1 MYEIRPES
9 IKTFL
14 EDSNIKLP
22 RFQRKQTWD
31 ASKNFKLCISIFKEY
46 PIGVSIL
53 SIETVEHKTT
63 RWLLDGRQRRNAL
76 MQMAEDPEN
85 IYLWAKKF
93 IGFKDKHQPQE
104 VETFFWD
111 KINLYLEQDDLDT
124 NQNDENITADTE
136 DEALPEEP
144 KEDNS
149 QYESNS
155 ISKTKGLEL
164 MLNIILMV
172 HNKNKKYS
180 GFSRP
185 FDFTKWISDLPY
197 VENTNGRIILN
208 SRRIKSF
215 IGEYKSFC
223 HLDKRDYEFK
233 ANFGDFLKSRFRP
246 SGSDHDKILVELT
259 RNWDKILD
267 RIDLLDN
274 IDNLLLNSKIG
285 LIEVKNINTADGQ
298 KIFNIINSEGTQ
310 LTAVEILSA
319 KPNWNKVI
327 KNPNASLVK
336 EAKELYASINIK
348 SDDIVRWDV
357 PATLIPRLKLSNFI
371 FKDFTDNKSGFEKK
385 LTLGFK
391 LLSGILIGG
400 IKKEDI
406 NKLSTV
412 TSINWEIDIDNLL
425 NDLNTVIKL
434 LSEYEYFKYL
444 QSWKGS
450 IMETLSDTIALN
462 FLVITYMD
470 WKRKGSPIGSSV
482 PTKQFQKN
490 SVILLDRLVYEYVTR
505 QWRGSTDSKF
515 AQNISTF
522 NIQPVIYAPIEK
534 KKWLNLLKE
543 IIDKNT
549 IDDVNI
555 YQKILEPILYHFYCI
570 KKLSGPDT
578 GLYSTHVDHIIPQA
592 LFKKSALPNK
602 ELIQN
607 NLYNLALLPGNEN
620 ISKSD
625 DRLVEITNQWLK
637 DQILKYEFIKEK
649 DFVKY
654 SDLSNIETLKNER
667 RKHFEMT
674 FDTERDNL
682 FNN

>member
-9 IKTFL
+9 IKTFI

-31 ASKNFKLCISIFKEY
+31 AAKNFKLCVSIFKEY

-53 SIETVEHKTT
+53 SLETVDHKTT

-85 IYLWAKKF
+85 IYLWAKRF

-104 VETFFWD
+104 VEGFFWD
-111 KINLYLEQDDLDT
+111 KINLYLEQDDLESGNYD
-124 NQNDENITADTE
+124 DVSGESE
-136 DEALPEEP
+136 DETLPEEP
-144 KEDNS
+144 TVDNS
-149 QYESNS
+149 QYDSKI

-197 VENTNGRIILN
+197 VETNSGRQILN

-215 IGEYKSFC
+215 IGEYKNYC
-223 HLDKRDYEFK
+223 RLDKEDFEIK
-233 ANFGDFLKSRFRP
+233 ENFAGFLKSRFRP
-246 SGSDHDKILVELT
+246 SGNDLDKIKFELT

-267 RIDLLDN
+267 RIELLDK

-319 KPNWNKVI
+319 KPNWNRII
-327 KNPNASLVK
+327 KNPNAVLVK
-336 EAKELYASINIK
+336 ESKELYASINIK

-357 PATLIPRLKLSNFI
+357 PATLIPRLKSSSFI
-371 FKDFTDNKSGFEKK
+371 FKDFSDNKSSFEKK

-391 LLSGILIGG
+391 VLSGLLIGG

-406 NKLSTV
+406 NKLSTLDN
-412 TSINWEIDIDNLL
+412 INWEVDIDNLI
-425 NDLNTVIKL
+425 NELNTVIKL
-434 LSEYEYFKYL
+434 LSEYEYFKYF
-444 QSWKGS
+444 QSWKAS
-450 IMETLSDTIALN
+450 VKNILSDTIALN
-462 FLVITYMD
+462 FLVLTYLD

-482 PTKQFQKN
+482 HTKQFQKN
-490 SVILLDRLVYEYVTR
+490 SVILLDRLIFEYITR
-505 QWRGSTDSKF
+505 QWRGSSDAKF
-515 AQNISTF
+515 AHNIIAF
-522 NIQPVIYAPIEK
+522 NTQPVIYTPIEK
-534 KKWLNLLKE
+534 AKWSNILKD
-543 IIDKNT
+543 IFDKNM
-549 IDDVNI
+549 IEDVNI
-555 YQKILEPILYHFYCI
+555 NQKILEPILYHFYCL
-570 KKLSGPDT
+570 KQLSGPDS
-578 GLYSTHVDHIIPQA
+578 GLYSTHVDHIVPQA

-602 ELIQN
+602 DLIQN
-607 NLYNLALLPGNEN
+607 NLFNLALLPANEN

-625 DRLVEITNQWLK
+625 DKLNEITNQWLK
-637 DQILKYEFIKEK
+637 DQIFKYEFISEK
-649 DFVKY
+649 DYQKY
-654 SDLSNIETLKNER
+654 SDLNNIDALKKER
-667 RKHFEMT
+667 RKYFEKT
-674 FDTERDNL
+674 FESDRDNL

>member
-9 IKTFL
+9 IKTFI

-31 ASKNFKLCISIFKEY
+31 AAKNFKLCLSIFKEY

-53 SIETVEHKTT
+53 SLETVDHKTT

-85 IYLWAKKF
+85 IYLWAKRF

-104 VETFFWD
+104 VEDFFWD

-124 NQNDENITADTE
+124 VNNDEPTSESE
-136 DEALPEEP
+136 DETLPEEP
-144 KEDNS
+144 SGDNS
-149 QYESNS
+149 KYDSKI

-185 FDFTKWISDLPY
+185 FDFTKWINDLPY
-197 VENTNGRIILN
+197 VENNNGKQILN

-215 IGEYKSFC
+215 IGEYKNFC
-223 HLDKRDYEFK
+223 RLDKKEFDIK
-233 ANFGDFLKSRFRP
+233 ENFAEFLKKRFRP
-246 SGSDHDKILVELT
+246 SGSVFDKISIELT

-267 RIDLLDN
+267 RIELLDK

-319 KPNWNKVI
+319 KPNWNKII
-327 KNPNASLVK
+327 KNPHATLVK
-336 EAKELYASINIK
+336 ESRDLYASINIK

-357 PATLIPRLKLSNFI
+357 PATLIPRLEHSSFI
-371 FKDFTDNKSGFEKK
+371 FKDFSDNNVSFEKK

-391 LLSGILIGG
+391 VLSGLLIRG

-412 TSINWEIDIDNLL
+412 DNINWEIGIDNLINEL
-425 NDLNTVIKL
+425 NIVIKL
-434 LSEYEYFKYL
+434 LSEYEYFKYF
-444 QSWKGS
+444 QSWKAS
-450 IMETLSDTIALN
+450 IMDILSDTIALN
-462 FLVITYMD
+462 FLVLTYMD
-470 WKRKGSPIGSSV
+470 WKRKGSPYGSSV

-490 SVILLDRLVYEYVTR
+490 SVILLDRLIFEYITR
-505 QWRGSTDSKF
+505 QWRGSSDAKF
-515 AQNISTF
+515 AQNISAFDT
-522 NIQPVIYAPIEK
+522 QPIIYIP
-534 KKWLNLLKE
+534 
-543 IIDKNT
+543 IDKAKWSN
-549 IDDVNI
+549 ILKDIFDKNMIEDVNI
-555 YQKILEPILYHFYCI
+555 NQKILEPILYHFYCL

-578 GLYSTHVDHIIPQA
+578 GLYSTHVDHIVPQA
-592 LFKKSALPNK
+592 LFKKSALTNK
-602 ELIQN
+602 DLLQN
-607 NLYNLALLPGNEN
+607 NLFNLALLPANEN

-625 DRLVEITNQWLK
+625 DRLIEITNQWLK
-637 DQILKYEFIKEK
+637 DQILKYEFIAEK
-649 DFVKY
+649 DYSKY
-654 SDLSNIETLKNER
+654 SDLNNLDSLKMER
-667 RKHFEMT
+667 RKYFEKT
-674 FDTERDNL
+674 FDSDRDNL

>member
-9 IKTFL
+9 IKTFI

-31 ASKNFKLCISIFKEY
+31 AAKNFKLCVSIFKEY

-53 SIETVEHKTT
+53 SLETVDHKTT

-85 IYLWAKKF
+85 IYLWAKRF

-104 VETFFWD
+104 VEGFFWD
-111 KINLYLEQDDLDT
+111 KINLYLEQDDLESG
-124 NQNDENITADTE
+124 NYDEVNVESE
-136 DEALPEEP
+136 DETPPEEP
-144 KEDNS
+144 TGDNS
-149 QYESNS
+149 QYDSKI

-197 VENTNGRIILN
+197 VENNNGKQILN
-208 SRRIKSF
+208 SRRIKSY
-215 IGEYKSFC
+215 IGEYKNYC
-223 HLDKRDYEFK
+223 RLDKKDFESK
-233 ANFGDFLKSRFRP
+233 ENFADFLKSRFRP
-246 SGSDHDKILVELT
+246 SGSNLDKIIIELT

-267 RIDLLDN
+267 RIELLDK

-319 KPNWNKVI
+319 KPNWNRVI
-327 KNPNASLVK
+327 KNPNAVLIK
-336 EAKELYASINIK
+336 ESKELYASINIK

-357 PATLIPRLKLSNFI
+357 PATLIPRLKLSSFI
-371 FKDFTDNKSGFEKK
+371 FKDFSDNKSSFEKK

-391 LLSGILIGG
+391 VLSGLLIGG

-412 TSINWEIDIDNLL
+412 DNINWEVDIDNLI
-425 NDLNTVIKL
+425 NDLNIVIKL
-434 LSEYEYFKYL
+434 LSDYEYFKYF
-444 QSWKGS
+444 QSWKAS
-450 IMETLSDTIALN
+450 VMDILSDTIALN
-462 FLVITYMD
+462 FLVLTYLD

-482 PTKQFQKN
+482 QTKQFQKN
-490 SVILLDRLVYEYVTR
+490 AVILLDRLIFEYITR
-505 QWRGSTDSKF
+505 QWRGSSDAKF
-515 AQNISTF
+515 AQNITALAT
-522 NIQPVIYAPIEK
+522 QPVIYTPIEK
-534 KKWLNLLKE
+534 AKWSNILKD
-543 IIDKNT
+543 IFDKNM
-549 IDDVNI
+549 IEDVNI
-555 YQKILEPILYHFYCI
+555 NQKILEPILYHFYCL
-570 KKLSGPDT
+570 KQLSGPDT
-578 GLYSTHVDHIIPQA
+578 GLYSTHIDHIVPQA

-602 ELIQN
+602 DLIQN
-607 NLYNLALLPGNEN
+607 NLFNLALLPAKEN

-625 DRLVEITNQWLK
+625 DRLIEITNQWLK
-637 DQILKYEFIKEK
+637 DQILKYEFIAEK
-649 DFVKY
+649 DYLKY
-654 SDLSNIETLKNER
+654 SDLNNLEALKKER
-667 RKHFEMT
+667 RKYFEKT
-674 FDTERDNL
+674 FDSDRDNL